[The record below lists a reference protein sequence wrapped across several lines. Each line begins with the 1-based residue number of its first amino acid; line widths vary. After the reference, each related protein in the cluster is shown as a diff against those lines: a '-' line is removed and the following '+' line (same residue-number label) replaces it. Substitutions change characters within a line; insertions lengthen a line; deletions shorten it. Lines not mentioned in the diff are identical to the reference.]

1 MIVQCPNCQSKYNL
15 PDNRIP
21 AGGSKVRCTQCSHV
35 FKVSPP
41 VDDDL
46 DALLNAG
53 AEEAADDGGFGGRG
67 AAGGASRA
75 SGAPADDDEFGFGG
89 EDDAPSAKGRKG
101 GDFSDVL
108 GDEDEGG
115 LSLDIGAGGGRKKKS
130 GGGKLAGKKKLIV
143 FGLVFVLLAGA
154 GAGLWFSGVA
164 GKLMGRMG
172 GAAKEETKA
181 EDVSPEARVK
191 FIILENVRQYY
202 VNNEK
207 AGQLFV
213 IEGKAVNQFEKPKEL
228 IKIEATLFDAAGK
241 ALGTRQQLCGNIL
254 SYFQLQVL
262 SRTEI
267 EAALAN
273 EMGVLNNNTGL
284 ETGGGTPFMVI
295 FFDPPKDVAEFGV
308 KVIEAHDPGAAK

>member
-1 MIVQCPNCQSKYNL
+1 MIVLCPNCQSKYNL

-21 AGGSKVRCTQCSHV
+21 AGGAKVRCTQCSHV

-46 DALLNAG
+46 DSLLNAG
-53 AEEAADDGGFGGRG
+53 AEEAESGGMSP
-67 AAGGASRA
+67 GGAS
-75 SGAPADDDEFGFGG
+75 SGDDEDFGFGG
-89 EDDAPSAKGRKG
+89 DEAPVRSRKG
-101 GDFSDVL
+101 GDFSSVL
-108 GDEDEGG
+108 GDDDGG
-115 LSLDIGAGGGRKKKS
+115 DLSLDMGGGGKKKKS
-130 GGGKLAGKKKLIV
+130 GGGKLAGKKKFIV
-143 FGLVFVLLAGA
+143 LGLVFLLLAGG

-164 GKLMGRMG
+164 GKLMDKMG
-172 GAAKEETKA
+172 GPAKEEKKP
-181 EDVSPEARVK
+181 EDVSPEAKVK

-228 IKIEATLFDAAGK
+228 IKVEATLFDAAGK
-241 ALGTRQQLCGNIL
+241 PLGTRAQLCGNIL

-267 EAALAN
+267 EAALVN
-273 EMGVLNNNTGL
+273 EMGVLNNNTAL
-284 ETGGGTPFMVI
+284 ETGAGTPFMVI
-295 FFDPPKDVAEFGV
+295 FFEPPKEVAEFGV
-308 KVIEAHDPGAAK
+308 KVVEAQDVGAAK

>member
-15 PDNRIP
+15 PDSKIP
-21 AGGSKVRCTQCSHV
+21 SGGANVRCTQCSHV
-35 FKVSPP
+35 FKVRPP
-41 VDDDL
+41 VDEDL

-53 AEEAADDGGFGGRG
+53 AEEAEG
-67 AAGGASRA
+67 GGAP
-75 SGAPADDDEFGFGG
+75 SGGGGDDDFGFSGGDEAPA
-89 EDDAPSAKGRKG
+89 KKG
-101 GDFSDVL
+101 GDFSSVL
-108 GDEDEGG
+108 GDDDGG
-115 LSLDIGAGGGRKKKS
+115 GDFSLDMGGGGGKKKKS
-130 GGGKLAGKKKLIV
+130 GDGKLAGKKKFVIL
-143 FGLVFVLLAGA
+143 GLVLLLLAGG
-154 GAGLWFSGVA
+154 GAGFWYSGMA
-164 GKLMGRMG
+164 GKLMGKMG
-172 GAAKEETKA
+172 GAKEEKKA

-213 IEGKAVNQFEKPKEL
+213 VEGKAVNQFEKPKEL

-241 ALGTRQQLCGNIL
+241 SLGSRQQLCGNIL

-273 EMGVLNNNTGL
+273 EMGVLNNNTNL
-284 ETGGGTPFMVI
+284 ETGAGTPFMVI

-308 KVIEAHDPGAAK
+308 KVIEAQDPGKAK